1 MRRYL
6 FIVLLLMFPMAQLMA
21 QTVMKGRIRDFAN
34 YQALDNVNVR
44 NIYTMLGMTTLK
56 DGEFQVRIKKGE
68 LVEFSKVG
76 YQTLRIRI
84 QNENEVP
91 YYVLD
96 MKRVPIEL
104 REVDIKGKPLDFK
117 SDSIRYRQVYK
128 IVLNKPRRNDID
140 MRTMPLAMLSKKNRE
155 EWAFQEMYDEW
166 EQNKFIDFTFNE
178 KLVQRITYLSGPRL
192 AEFMKRYRPS
202 YEFLRTASE
211 YEYLDYIKYSFFR
224 YEIEQPAKP
233 GEQIPN
239 NDYPATKE

>member
-1 MRRYL
+1 MHRYL
-6 FIVLLLMFPMAQLMA
+6 FIVSLVMFPIAKLMA
-21 QTVMKGRIRDFAN
+21 QTVMKGRVRDFAN

-44 NIYTMLGMTTLK
+44 NIYTMVGMTTLN

-68 LVEFSKVG
+68 LVEFSKIG

-84 QNENEVP
+84 QNDNEIP

-140 MRTMPLAMLSKKNRE
+140 MRSMPLAMLSKKNRE

-192 AEFMKRYRPS
+192 HEFMKRYRPS

-211 YEYLDYIKYSFFR
+211 YEYLDYIKYCFFR
-224 YEIEQPAKP
+224 FDMEKPAKP
-233 GEQIPN
+233 GELIPN
-239 NDYPATKE
+239 NDFPSNKE

>member
-6 FIVLLLMFPMAQLMA
+6 FIVSLLMFPMAQLMA

-211 YEYLDYIKYSFFR
+211 YEYLDYIKYCFFR